1 MASVNIY
8 HLRRALRKKREELR
22 KHYARCFLAERM
34 LHAETGYLVYNSLTD
49 ILDLMGL
56 MDFMDILAVMAPTSN
71 PLCPLSL
78 LSPLSLLGPFGPLIS

>member
-8 HLRRALRKKREELR
+8 HLLKALRKKREELR

-71 PLCPLSL
+71 PL
-78 LSPLSLLGPFGPLIS
+78 